1 MKKITPLLI
10 LLCAAASAFA
20 QGGGISSPFY
30 VAAFLKPAAP
40 AGGIAL
46 VSSAQDLGE
55 AGGCS
60 VTLNTV
66 GASLLFAVKTF
77 YATETALSDSEAGN
91 VWTLVTNDVNASYS
105 YSILVCTNPT
115 TSATHTFSVPG
126 GGGEGTEYRTLTIYA
141 FSGITGVAV
150 VPGGANIAHNEVGG
164 GGGTSVAPGSVSGKV
179 FVTALSY
186 NVAGTASIDESFN
199 TPLQGAP
206 ASGQPL
212 AAASYFI
219 NQTSTTKGPT
229 WSKTGANANLAS
241 GIIGVSN

>member
-1 MKKITPLLI
+1 MKRLFFVI
-10 LLCAAASAFA
+10 LLLSMVPALEADRRRAMMK
-20 QGGGISSPFY
+20 QTTDGGGGGGIAI
-30 VAAFLKPAAP
+30 VAA
-40 AGGIAL
+40 GSGQ
-46 VSSAQDLGE
+46 VLGD
-55 AGGCS
+55 AMNCTQ
-60 VTLNTV
+60 TLNTTD
-66 GASLLFAVKTF
+66 ATLMFAIKTF

-126 GGGEGTEYRTLTIYA
+126 GGGEGTEYRTLTIYS

-164 GGGTSVAPGSVSGKV
+164 GGGTSVAPGSVNGKV
-179 FVTALSY
+179 FVTALSF
-186 NVAGTASIDESFN
+186 NAAGTASIDASFV

-206 ASGQPL
+206 SIGTPL
-212 AAASYFI
+212 VGASYFI
-219 NQTSTTKGPT
+219 SQSGTTKSPT

-241 GIIGVSN
+241 GIVGVSN